1 MKATKEQVFE
11 KLESLTTDAHQFA
24 CSLNIGAQRTEAFQ
38 IYEVLRRLQRR
49 GALLKYWQQRIPFS
63 HRQIVMRTTTDAQQ
77 IETAALAPP

>member
-49 GALLKYWQQRIPFS
+49 GAAAEILAATNPLFAS
-63 HRQIVMRTTTDAQQ
+63 TDCDDDWD
-77 IETAALAPP
+77 EDDD

>member
-49 GALLKYWQQRIPFS
+49 GAAAEILAATNPLFAS
-63 HRQIVMRTTTDAQQ
+63 TDCD
-77 IETAALAPP
+77 EDDD